1 MTAHE
6 LFFWFLLL
14 FGTVVSSLNE
24 TIEDSHGRLNGTR
37 AISLI
42 NASQYAHK

>member
-1 MTAHE
+1 MTARE

-24 TIEDSHGRLNGTR
+24 TLEDSHGRLNGTH
-37 AISLI
+37 AVNFTSE
-42 NASQYAHK
+42 SQCAHK